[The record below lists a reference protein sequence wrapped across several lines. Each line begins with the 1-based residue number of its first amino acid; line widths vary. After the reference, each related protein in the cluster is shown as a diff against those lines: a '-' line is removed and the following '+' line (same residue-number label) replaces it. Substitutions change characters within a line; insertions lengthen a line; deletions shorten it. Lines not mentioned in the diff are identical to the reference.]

1 MKWFKLRKP
10 KDPSE
15 QFIGETIT
23 AYPTAQDAWARTNGD
38 RLKVEHIAGNLT
50 HQTMF
55 QVNGSHLVSMLDAY
69 CEINGEALPNL
80 ELHQDFLATV
90 AEHVQKD
97 AEPKKTLS
105 LIDRSPTHV

>member
-1 MKWFKLRKP
+1 MIVHCLYDKLVSTSELAPHP
-10 KDPSE
+10 KN
-15 QFIGETIT
+15 
-23 AYPTAQDAWARTNGD
+23 R
-38 RLKVEHIAGNLT
+38 NLT